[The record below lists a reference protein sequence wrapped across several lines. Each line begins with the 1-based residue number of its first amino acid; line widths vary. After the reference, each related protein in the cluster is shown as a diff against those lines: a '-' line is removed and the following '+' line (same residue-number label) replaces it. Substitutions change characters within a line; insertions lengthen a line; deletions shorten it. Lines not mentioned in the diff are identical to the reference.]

1 MSESTQR
8 PLTVIV
14 DPLTGDELIPSPC
27 VSICALDEADV
38 CIGCFRSGSEITDW
52 FMASS
57 LEKRAILA
65 RANER
70 RLAQGGNGLS

>member
-8 PLTVIV
+8 QRPVII
-14 DPLTGDELIPSPC
+14 DPLTGEELVPSPC
-27 VSICALDEADV
+27 VSICALDEDDV

-57 LEKRAILA
+57 DDKRAILS
-65 RANER
+65 RAKER